1 MKLILEQWR
10 EHLKENEM
18 DAAASTGGM

>member
-10 EHLKENEM
+10 EYLKENEM